1 MTSLPLTSLEQ
12 ASGGSDV
19 KGFPHEVLII
29 HDDKYFCGLC
39 GLVLWS
45 VQTQCG
51 HRLVL
56 EAKKPST
63 AWVSIIYFDRLYIII
78 ISNDAQWYQCKSW

>member
-39 GLVLWS
+39 GLVLRNP

-56 EAKKPST
+56 EAKNP
-63 AWVSIIYFDRLYIII
+63 VQPGFQLYILIVY
-78 ISNDAQWYQCKSW
+78 IS